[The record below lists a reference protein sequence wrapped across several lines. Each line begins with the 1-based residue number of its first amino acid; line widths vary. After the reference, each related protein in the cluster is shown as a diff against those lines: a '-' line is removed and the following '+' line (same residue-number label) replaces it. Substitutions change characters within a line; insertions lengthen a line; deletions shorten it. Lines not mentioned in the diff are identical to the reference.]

1 MGRSSFPQVVPTL
14 SQLMAGIIGQFI
26 RRSKRITGPTCLHR
40 LGNQAAA
47 LLTRKAGALED
58 MEPPV
63 VVSLEPD
70 PLLLSSDEAGVQTSM
85 IG

>member
-1 MGRSSFPQVVPTL
+1 
-14 SQLMAGIIGQFI
+14 MAGIIGQSI
-26 RRSKRITGPTCLHR
+26 RRSRRIEGPTCLHR
-40 LGNQAAA
+40 LGNQAVD
-47 LLTRKAGALED
+47 LLTQEMGALED

>member
-1 MGRSSFPQVVPTL
+1 M
-14 SQLMAGIIGQFI
+14 GIIGQFI

-47 LLTRKAGALED
+47 LLTQEMGAMED

-63 VVSLEPD
+63 VASLEPD
-70 PLLLSSDEAGVQTSM
+70 PLLRSSDEAGAQTPMMS
-85 IG
+85 

>member
-1 MGRSSFPQVVPTL
+1 
-14 SQLMAGIIGQFI
+14 MAGIIGQSI
-26 RRSKRITGPTCLHR
+26 RRSRRIEGPTCLHR

-70 PLLLSSDEAGVQTSM
+70 PLLLSSDEARLQTSM

>member
-1 MGRSSFPQVVPTL
+1 
-14 SQLMAGIIGQFI
+14 MAGIIGQFI
-26 RRSKRITGPTCLHR
+26 LRSRAITGLTCL
-40 LGNQAAA
+40 LGSGNQAAA

-63 VVSLEPD
+63 VASLEPD

>member
-1 MGRSSFPQVVPTL
+1 M
-14 SQLMAGIIGQFI
+14 
-26 RRSKRITGPTCLHR
+26 
-40 LGNQAAA
+40 
-47 LLTRKAGALED
+47 ED

-63 VVSLEPD
+63 VASLEPD